1 MASSLRLTTLDGI
14 IPRERSDRVTA
25 LEERTPTRG
34 ICFSRSYRMRIS
46 FRLLTAA
53 ALVASAQSPL
63 GAQLRSNWSVQA
75 SGLFSD
81 FNGNSFTHINSGWG
95 LELQARRR
103 ITRLWSVGCGFQG
116 TYHAHRAPTGDVRF
130 EGGFCEPRK
139 AWAIK
144 NDNLYPYIG
153 LRGAFV
159 HRRDTN
165 NDSTSFDAAAN
176 GWTTN
181 LGAGIMVPVG
191 AKTARFPFLIDL
203 GGSVGY
209 ASFNDLVDQPDQV
222 IVATR
227 AGGHGVMYMLRAG
240 VAVGLLAGHP

>member
-1 MASSLRLTTLDGI
+1 MQ
-14 IPRERSDRVTA
+14 V
-25 LEERTPTRG
+25 
-34 ICFSRSYRMRIS
+34 S

-53 ALVASAQSPL
+53 ALVAAVQNPL

-81 FNGNSFTHINSGWG
+81 FTGDSFSHINSGWG

-103 ITRLWSVGCGFQG
+103 ITRLWSVGCGFQA
-116 TYHAHRAPTGDVRF
+116 TYHDHRVPSGDVRF

-139 AWAIK
+139 AWPLK
-144 NDNLYPYIG
+144 NESLYPYIG

-159 HRRDTN
+159 QRTDTN
-165 NDSTSFDAAAN
+165 NDSTSFNASTY

-181 LGAGIMVPVG
+181 LGAGIMVPIG

-209 ASFNDLVDQPDQV
+209 ASFNKLVDQPNEV

-227 AGGHGVMYMLRAG
+227 PGGHGVMYMLRAG

>member
-1 MASSLRLTTLDGI
+1 
-14 IPRERSDRVTA
+14 
-25 LEERTPTRG
+25 
-34 ICFSRSYRMRIS
+34 MRIS
-46 FRLLTAA
+46 FRLLTATT
-53 ALVASAQSPL
+53 LVAAVQHPL

-81 FNGNSFTHINSGWG
+81 FTGDSFSHINSGWG
-95 LELQARRR
+95 IELQARRR
-103 ITRLWSVGCGFQG
+103 ITRLWSVGCGFQA
-116 TYHAHRAPTGDVRF
+116 TYHDHRAPTGDVRF

-139 AWAIK
+139 AWAFK
-144 NDNLYPYIG
+144 NESIFPYIG

-159 HRRDTN
+159 QRTDTN
-165 NDSTSFDAAAN
+165 NDSTSFNASTF

-191 AKTARFPFLIDL
+191 ARTARFPFLIEL

-209 ASFNDLVDQPDQV
+209 ASFNNLVFDRPDLV
-222 IVATR
+222 IVTSR
-227 AGGHGVMYMLRAG
+227 PGGHGFMYMLRAG